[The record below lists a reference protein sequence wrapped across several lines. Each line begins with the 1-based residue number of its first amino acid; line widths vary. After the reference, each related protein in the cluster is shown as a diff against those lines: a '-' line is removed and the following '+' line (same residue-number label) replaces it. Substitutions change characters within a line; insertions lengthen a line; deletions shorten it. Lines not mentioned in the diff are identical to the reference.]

1 MTKQFKV
8 CVLGGGTA
16 GQIIALILKT
26 RFNENIQI
34 DIIKSDKVG
43 IVGVGEGSTEH
54 WKEFTNF
61 VGIDPYELISKT
73 DATLK
78 AAIMFDGWGNKKYIH
93 NTTYSFSSIK
103 FGQLHAAYLAM
114 IKDKQPFEKL
124 VNPLNYKSK
133 IKSIY
138 LPENNFNQLLPT
150 NQFHFNAAKLNSFL
164 EEVCIKKQINCL
176 TDEIVD
182 VTLNNKGEI
191 DSLKS
196 LNKVYKNYNLY
207 IDCTGFKKVLISKLG
222 AKWISYDKYLH
233 TNEAIAFPTEDTK
246 EYPLYTLSKTL
257 KYGWM
262 WRIPTYGRWG
272 NGYVYNNNYI
282 NAEQAQIE
290 VEKILGHKVNIFKN
304 IKFNP
309 GCLDKVWIKNCLALG
324 LSSIFIEPLEA
335 SSIASIIQQSFLLMH
350 QLPIYNETT
359 IKQYNTKMEAINKN
373 IRDFICLHFCV
384 KKQDSAFWKSVQNVA
399 LPDTLK
405 NQLELWQ
412 NRLPIDEDFADSKYL
427 IYTPHNFI
435 LTLYG
440 LDILNISNLKKHYNF
455 LSKKIKNEIEIEVD
469 NLQKQYRIKQ
479 TTVGH
484 KDLLTK
490 IRKHYEI
497 RS

>member
-1 MTKQFKV
+1 
-8 CVLGGGTA
+8 
-16 GQIIALILKT
+16 
-26 RFNENIQI
+26 
-34 DIIKSDKVG
+34 
-43 IVGVGEGSTEH
+43 
-54 WKEFTNF
+54 
-61 VGIDPYELISKT
+61 
-73 DATLK
+73 
-78 AAIMFDGWGNKKYIH
+78 
-93 NTTYSFSSIK
+93 
-103 FGQLHAAYLAM
+103 
-114 IKDKQPFEKL
+114 
-124 VNPLNYKSK
+124 
-133 IKSIY
+133 
-138 LPENNFNQLLPT
+138 
-150 NQFHFNAAKLNSFL
+150 
-164 EEVCIKKQINCL
+164 
-176 TDEIVD
+176 
-182 VTLNNKGEI
+182 
-191 DSLKS
+191 
-196 LNKVYKNYNLY
+196 
-207 IDCTGFKKVLISKLG
+207 
-222 AKWISYDKYLH
+222 
-233 TNEAIAFPTEDTK
+233 
-246 EYPLYTLSKTL
+246 
-257 KYGWM
+257 M

-272 NGYVYNNNYI
+272 NGYEYNNNYT

-309 GCLDKVWIKNCLALG
+309 GGLDKVWIKNCLALG

-440 LDILNISNLKKHYNF
+440 LGLLNISNLKKHYNF
-455 LSKKIKNEIEIEVD
+455 LSKKIKNEIKIEVD
-469 NLQKQYRIKQ
+469 NLQKQYTIKQ

-484 KDLLTK
+484 KELLTQ

>member
-16 GQIIALILKT
+16 GQIIALILKS

-43 IVGVGEGSTEH
+43 IIGVGEGSTEH

-124 VNPLNYKSK
+124 VNPLNYKAK

-196 LNKVYKNYNLY
+196 L
-207 IDCTGFKKVLISKLG
+207 
-222 AKWISYDKYLH
+222 
-233 TNEAIAFPTEDTK
+233 
-246 EYPLYTLSKTL
+246 
-257 KYGWM
+257 
-262 WRIPTYGRWG
+262 
-272 NGYVYNNNYI
+272 
-282 NAEQAQIE
+282 
-290 VEKILGHKVNIFKN
+290 
-304 IKFNP
+304 
-309 GCLDKVWIKNCLALG
+309 
-324 LSSIFIEPLEA
+324 
-335 SSIASIIQQSFLLMH
+335 
-350 QLPIYNETT
+350 
-359 IKQYNTKMEAINKN
+359 
-373 IRDFICLHFCV
+373 
-384 KKQDSAFWKSVQNVA
+384 
-399 LPDTLK
+399 
-405 NQLELWQ
+405 
-412 NRLPIDEDFADSKYL
+412 
-427 IYTPHNFI
+427 
-435 LTLYG
+435 
-440 LDILNISNLKKHYNF
+440 
-455 LSKKIKNEIEIEVD
+455 
-469 NLQKQYRIKQ
+469 
-479 TTVGH
+479 
-484 KDLLTK
+484 
-490 IRKHYEI
+490 
-497 RS
+497 